1 MKKKYNYWMLFI
13 LMVTGLLCGCGATR
27 KIAEYEGTPVAITY
41 SENGE
46 AHNEWQIT
54 DIATIN
60 ACEQALKQLAI
71 SKKTELRSADAGE
84 TFVFQMADGGW
95 SLKVEICC
103 RMASVMRQR
112 DGRKSG
118 KSYKIILKRRDC
130 DEITIWKEG
139 RNLFAYSA
147 FSGWLWRENGK

>member
-13 LMVTGLLCGCGATR
+13 LMATGLLCGCGATR

-60 ACEQALKQLAI
+60 ACEQALKQLTI

-84 TFVFQMADGGW
+84 TFVFQMADGGTW
-95 SLKVEICC
+95 TLEFEGGNLLQNGICYETKGWKEV
-103 RMASVMRQR
+103 R
-112 DGRKSG
+112 
-118 KSYKIILKRRDC
+118 KIIQDYL
-130 DEITIWKEG
+130 EEEG
-139 RNLFAYSA
+139 L
-147 FSGWLWRENGK
+147 